1 MIFLKSFRIPTD
13 DEEEFFFIPPPVN
26 PDYKTKNFR
35 TVYQTKYP
43 FLFFPGR
50 GVPELEFS
58 DITIF
63 CGDNGCGKST
73 LLNIISEKLSLPRE
87 TPYNR
92 SDFFEDYTELC
103 RYSLSGKISDNS
115 RIITSDDVFDRV
127 LDIRRLN
134 QCIDD
139 RRAELIGEY
148 ITERRN
154 EEPNNLFGLEDY
166 DRWKKAHSMRKK
178 SATQSQYIRANLRRN
193 AEERSNGES
202 ALAFFVD
209 RIADGG
215 LYLLDEPENSLSPG
229 NQMRLKYFIEDCAR
243 SHCCQFIISTHSP
256 FLLSLRYAKIYDLDT
271 VPVTVAPSW
280 TDLEGVRVY
289 RDFFAEHE
297 EDFGD

>member
-139 RRAELIGEY
+139 RRAELIGE
-148 ITERRN
+148 
-154 EEPNNLFGLEDY
+154 
-166 DRWKKAHSMRKK
+166 
-178 SATQSQYIRANLRRN
+178 
-193 AEERSNGES
+193 
-202 ALAFFVD
+202 
-209 RIADGG
+209 
-215 LYLLDEPENSLSPG
+215 
-229 NQMRLKYFIEDCAR
+229 
-243 SHCCQFIISTHSP
+243 
-256 FLLSLRYAKIYDLDT
+256 
-271 VPVTVAPSW
+271 
-280 TDLEGVRVY
+280 
-289 RDFFAEHE
+289 
-297 EDFGD
+297 